1 MGVNYSKV
9 FERMLKAG
17 RLKNGSQLAKAL
29 GVSPQ
34 AVSNYKKR
42 GELPASLIF
51 KFAETYSVSIDW
63 LINGVAEP
71 GDSAELS
78 RPAYASEADD
88 RYFID
93 SVDKAWLPSSINDLM
108 MLSPDEIIY
117 VGRLLKVL
125 RGPERYIPAVKVC
138 IDSFIKAGEL
148 SNH

>member
-1 MGVNYSKV
+1 MAVNYSKV
-9 FERMLKAG
+9 FGRMLNAG

-63 LINGVAEP
+63 LLTGAGNTAQRAEF
-71 GDSAELS
+71 AN
-78 RPAYASEADD
+78 PAYAYETDGYYSTD
-88 RYFID
+88 R
-93 SVDKAWLPSSINDLM
+93 PECPTSINDLM
-108 MLSPDEIIY
+108 MLTPDEIIY

-125 RGPERYIPAVKVC
+125 RGPEKYVPAVKVC
-138 IDSFIKAGEL
+138 IDSFIKAGER
-148 SNH
+148 STS